1 MKTKTRK
8 PDIDYA
14 ITCTRTRNR
23 QQDAAFYVDGY
34 GHTWAATVTF
44 GGNAVHVYAD
54 GEMRVTYLTKDI
66 EMREAGDL
74 LAAGITSD
82 AKLRAV
88 ERAGKLEWHNNAW
101 FDLYDADS
109 GQHLECVCDCL
120 GDAVS
125 AAMEMLTGDY
135 YHGCDNCGDK
145 WAELDGD
152 SLCAECAEGRGQ

>member
-1 MKTKTRK
+1 MT
-8 PDIDYA
+8 
-14 ITCTRTRNR
+14 
-23 QQDAAFYVDGY
+23 
-34 GHTWAATVTF
+34 
-44 GGNAVHVYAD
+44 
-54 GEMRVTYLTKDI
+54 VTYLTKDI

-120 GDAVS
+120 GDAVE
-125 AAMEMLTGDY
+125 AAIEMLTTQYTTEGD
-135 YHGCDNCGDK
+135 N
-145 WAELDGD
+145 
-152 SLCAECAEGRGQ
+152 Q